1 MIFSLFTTATL
12 VSLAHPAHA
21 QSTYTLLEPLP
32 TITET
37 GASVMGKEINLN
49 DYINYAINLLIAISA
64 AAAVF
69 MIVWGGLLY
78 MTTDSWNGKS
88 EGKEKVT
95 NAIIGLLMVLSTYII
110 LKTVNPALVAIPATL
125 VPPITGLATSSS
137 KDFYQSLQD
146 DAVKYANLTT
156 EQANQIRDLRTQQDN
171 TTTKLAKLNDDLQVG
186 YALGYADYD
195 PEVRAKL
202 KEIENAENEMLKIA
216 GSKLLIEGIA
226 AITYAIKPQDT
237 TDTNFTDANKNL
249 AYINDKY
256 AEKQRNLD
264 WARSTFVPK
273 MLNTGQDIAPF
284 NLQANYAETA
294 LELEKLNMIVDNTAI
309 GSWKSAW
316 VKNNVYIGNDLFYDS
331 TVFPYVSSY
340 DQAKRMLN
348 DSITKAEAS
357 IVNVKNASN
366 PNDEEAKKLQED
378 LATKLQYTKDL
389 VANKFIY

>member
-137 KDFYQSLQD
+137 KDFYNALMAD
-146 DAVKYANLTT
+146 M
-156 EQANQIRDLRTQQDN
+156 NQIRGNNSQAITQLKNLEATTKDLNKQLSDTEKKFSDAGCRGVDYIPGVDYLQDN
-171 TTTKLAKLNDDLQVG
+171 TTQCNQIDAEIKAINVKIQDNAGQAIVIYANQSMDNTLLTIDPVHTPITDIYSTINKNRLQRDT
-186 YALGYADYD
+186 ALGELDAAGAYD
-195 PEVRAKL
+195 RESDIFNKANL
-202 KEIENAENEMLKIA
+202 NEAKIA
-216 GSKLLIEGIA
+216 IQGQSATLLQMSGGSDYYNPSQDLK
-226 AITYAIKPQDT
+226 TYVNNTLANDLKTLTTFDT
-237 TDTNFTDANKNL
+237 KDTNLQQDNAVSNIMVIQEYYLKL
-249 AYINDKY
+249 IDDPVLKRQLVEYG
-256 AEKQRNLD
+256 KQ
-264 WARSTFVPK
+264 AR
-273 MLNTGQDIAPF
+273 AP
-284 NLQANYAETA
+284 
-294 LELEKLNMIVDNTAI
+294 
-309 GSWKSAW
+309 
-316 VKNNVYIGNDLFYDS
+316 
-331 TVFPYVSSY
+331 
-340 DQAKRMLN
+340 
-348 DSITKAEAS
+348 
-357 IVNVKNASN
+357 
-366 PNDEEAKKLQED
+366 
-378 LATKLQYTKDL
+378 L
-389 VANKFIY
+389 VR